1 MGSGEY
7 AELDGPRWRLQSRAR
22 ARTAE
27 SSLSTGGFAA
37 WTDVPPV
44 GTFDHQLADQTRYGR
59 MHFPGLPGHARE
71 ADLSAGGKRVVPERI
86 PRDRAEG
93 KRIFTATASHSSEAR
108 QRRGGLRR
116 VHPPGPPATA
126 NPNYRHDVSLRPK
139 PQGVR
144 ISGGGRNDVKYQCW
158 RPEQLQSAF
167 GGDWNLNTR
176 YGVRKVTTLPN
187 GVPKRA
193 METPVAWPSYAGYPP
208 DRDPRT
214 NKPVDYALSIHGG
227 FFKEMKAK
235 HPDVLRSHNNRLA
248 ASNPPASYS
257 AYRHAGERYY

>member
-1 MGSGEY
+1 MATIAHSPD
-7 AELDGPRWRLQSRAR
+7 AAPAHSRVAR
-22 ARTAE
+22 ACR
-27 SSLSTGGFAA
+27 
-37 WTDVPPV
+37 
-44 GTFDHQLADQTRYGR
+44 
-59 MHFPGLPGHARE
+59 
-71 ADLSAGGKRVVPERI
+71 
-86 PRDRAEG
+86 PR
-93 KRIFTATASHSSEAR
+93 
-108 QRRGGLRR
+108 
-116 VHPPGPPATA
+116 
-126 NPNYRHDVSLRPK
+126 

-187 GVPKRA
+187 GVPKRM
-193 METPVAWPSYAGYPP
+193 METPVAWPAYAGY
-208 DRDPRT
+208 PRT
-214 NKPVDYALSIHGG
+214 NKPIDYALAVHGG

-257 AYRHAGERYY
+257 AYRHAGQWYY